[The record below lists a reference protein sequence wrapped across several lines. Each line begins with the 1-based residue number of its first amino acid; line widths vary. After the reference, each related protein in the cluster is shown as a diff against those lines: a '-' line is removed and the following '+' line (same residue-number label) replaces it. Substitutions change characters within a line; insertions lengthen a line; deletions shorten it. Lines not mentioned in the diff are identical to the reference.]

1 VANASLAEL
10 QESLEEFQNIEEFT
24 ELQAAVSE
32 IQEAGY
38 NIGGS

>member
-1 VANASLAEL
+1 LAEL
-10 QESLEEFQNIEEFT
+10 QESLAEFQNIEEFT

-32 IQEAGY
+32 IESKGY